1 MQSRCRLLISLTFV
15 RNDVDYIYVYTYTCT
30 NNIRAHYAVTSEMRV
45 DKGAAR
51 VHASRL
57 IQPTAMISGNLN
69 AIIESQT
76 KKKKKKGEKVP
87 RRKRKRNNL
96 ADQITDDE
104 KKNERRGWEEER
116 ANAAR
121 GWLTSVLG

>member
-1 MQSRCRLLISLTFV
+1 MQSRRRLLISLTFV

-76 KKKKKKGEKVP
+76 KKKKKGEKVP